1 MQHPD
6 GFGQA
11 EHFTL
16 SSGLPPLTLTLMDDG
31 WTEVRGWATPWAVGR
46 ARVNRSSL
54 PILFLAARSSQ
65 DRCRV
70 NLSVRETKKTAT
82 ETVSRVLDW

>member
-54 PILFLAARSSQ
+54 PILFLAAKSSQ

-70 NLSVRETKKTAT
+70 NLSVREKKRLRLKQYGRL
-82 ETVSRVLDW
+82 VR